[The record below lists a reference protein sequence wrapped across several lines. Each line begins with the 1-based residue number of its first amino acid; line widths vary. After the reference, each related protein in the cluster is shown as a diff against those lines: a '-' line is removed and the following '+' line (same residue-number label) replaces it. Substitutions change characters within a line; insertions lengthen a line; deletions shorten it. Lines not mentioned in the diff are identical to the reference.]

1 MQVRQ
6 LVSVIVM
13 LLSSSAALPGTNVP
27 LPVIVKLNPDGSG
40 FAQGSM
46 STARFSAHPLEA
58 IGCAVA
64 GYSTGYGDVRDGF
77 CSARTGGGIVGGC
90 YANDVRVLDALQS
103 ISSYSSITFRWNP
116 EGICTSVQV
125 HTHSGVIP

>member
-1 MQVRQ
+1 MRVKK

-13 LLSSSAALPGTNVP
+13 VLSSSAALPGQHNSVP
-27 LPVIVKLNPDGSG
+27 VTVKLNPDGSG

-77 CSARTGGGIVGGC
+77 CSARTGGGIQASC
-90 YANDVRVLDALQS
+90 YANDVRVLDALNS
-103 ISSYSSITFRWNP
+103 ISNYSIISFRWNP
-116 EGICTSVQV
+116 EGICTSVHV
-125 HTHSGVIP
+125 YTPSGVIP